1 MDEQQ
6 PRIDAPQTEPEEKKP
21 VQDNFDN
28 RRKLVYVLCGG
39 YLVYLAIK
47 MLRDYPT
54 LTGSERTISLCGGI
68 GFVIIGVGLLALT
81 AVKTWK
87 QMKREQQEREETE
100 KTEDNDH
107 A

>member
-6 PRIDAPQTEPEEKKP
+6 RIDAPQTEPEGKKP

-68 GFVIIGVGLLALT
+68 GFVIIGAGLLALT

-87 QMKREQQEREETE
+87 QWKREQNEREESE
-100 KTEDNDH
+100 RTEDDGN